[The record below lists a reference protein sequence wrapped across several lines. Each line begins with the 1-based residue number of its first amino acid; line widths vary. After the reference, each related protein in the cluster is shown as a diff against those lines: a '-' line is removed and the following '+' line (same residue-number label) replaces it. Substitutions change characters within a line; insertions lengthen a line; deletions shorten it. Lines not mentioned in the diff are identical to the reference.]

1 MSGIDQTAAG
11 APSNP
16 DDVPST
22 RWRRFYVWR
31 FPVTAGCCGIAVAIT
46 LASALGVDIEPLEA
60 TAQIG
65 HGQVWRLVTSAF
77 VHVAFFHLLFNVVW
91 MLDFGALVE
100 SRLGSLRTAGIVL
113 VLAFASSAAEY
124 AVLRGGIGLSGVVYG
139 LFGLLWMLSRNDAR
153 FAGVMTRSMVRTL
166 IVWFFICIALTV
178 AGLFRVANLAHGA
191 GFATGALIGLAM
203 STPRGR
209 PVFAAGTVLM
219 VLAGLWGSTMGR
231 DLVNLSGSL
240 GEDEARL
247 GYEALVAHR
256 DRDGLAWLL
265 EATQLRPDDAP
276 AWNNLA
282 VAYGRLGM
290 NAQAEA
296 AAARARQAKGG
307 EN

>member
-22 RWRRFYVWR
+22 CRFYVWR
-31 FPVTAGCCGIAVAIT
+31 FPVTAGCCGIAAAIT
-46 LASALGVDIEPLEA
+46 LASALGVNIEPLEA

-124 AVLRGGIGLSGVVYG
+124 AMLRGGIGLSGVVYG

-153 FAGVMTRSMVRTL
+153 FAGVMTRSTVRTL
-166 IVWFFICIALTV
+166 IIWFFICIALTV
-178 AGLFRVANLAHGA
+178 AGVFRVANLAHGA
-191 GFATGALIGLAM
+191 GFVTGALIGLAM
-203 STPRGR
+203 SAPRLR
-209 PVFAAGTVLM
+209 PVFAAGVVAM
-219 VLAGLWGSTMGR
+219 VLAGLWGSTLGR
-231 DLVNLSGSL
+231 PSVNLSGTL

-247 GYEALVAHR
+247 GYEALAAHR
-256 DRDGLAWLL
+256 DRDGLTWLQ
-265 EATQLRPDDAP
+265 EATQLRPDDGP

-282 VAYGRLGM
+282 VAYGRLGR
-290 NAQAEA
+290 NAEAEA
-296 AAARARQAKGG
+296 AAARARHAKG